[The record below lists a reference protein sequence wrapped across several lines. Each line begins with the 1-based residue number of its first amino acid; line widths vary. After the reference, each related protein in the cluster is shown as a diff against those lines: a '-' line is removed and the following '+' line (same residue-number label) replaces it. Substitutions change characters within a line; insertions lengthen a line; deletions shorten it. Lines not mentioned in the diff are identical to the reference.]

1 LPHAPTEV
9 SVCNHSNCYLSSI
22 KGARNGFYYG
32 SRLRFAH
39 AFVMSIL
46 FGKGPLKDRFKWAV
60 DMALSHGKLL
70 AIFAFT
76 YKTTQCILSRL
87 LNTNSAVVSF
97 FAGMVG
103 SQFIIKP

>member
-1 LPHAPTEV
+1 VDQEEEMSTALLEQAGAAAEV
-9 SVCNHSNCYLSSI
+9 GVADQLCCHDNCYMSSI

-46 FGKGPLKDRFKWAV
+46 FGKGKLEDRLNWAIK
-60 DMALSHGKLL
+60 MAFSHGKLL

-76 YKTTQCILSRL
+76 YKTAQCILTKL
-87 LNTNSAVVSF
+87 Y
-97 FAGMVG
+97 G
-103 SQFIIKP
+103 K